1 MPKKHSIQV
10 PIYMALIILKPSR
23 HLGHT
28 CYDLS
33 GSTQCLI
40 TSILVEQGARVEF
53 KDYSARDSLDTI
65 YDPGSLQDISAD
77 EFTNDVGRLPSLP
90 SSTYL

>member
-1 MPKKHSIQV
+1 MAKKLSIQV

-28 CYDLS
+28 CYDLVIRLNTVPNNLHPRS
-33 GSTQCLI
+33 
-40 TSILVEQGARVEF
+40 VEQGARVEF
-53 KDYSARDSLDTI
+53 KDSSVRDSLDTI

-77 EFTNDVGRLPSLP
+77 
-90 SSTYL
+90 

>member
-23 HLGHT
+23 YLDHT
-28 CYDLS
+28 CCDIS
-33 GSTQCLI
+33 GRTQCII
-40 TSILVEQGARVEF
+40 TPTLVEQGVRVEL
-53 KDYSARDSLDTI
+53 KESLAWDSVDAI
-65 YDPGSLQDISAD
+65 YDSGSLQDISAD
-77 EFTNDVGRLPSLP
+77 EFTNGVGRQPCLA